1 MRADAV
7 DRCAHE
13 VAAADETPSMK
24 PARPH
29 RNMSLS
35 SWLCLDGLTPVL
47 SPRIGMSA
55 ERQNL
60 SMSRVAR
67 LASPPYVHTHVG
79 LLPAA
84 VRKAGR
90 CPLTFTMRHFVSSNA
105 ERVSILSAIERHIK
119 VEKTKAMSEPK
130 GGRTFAAVLEAF
142 KHQVELDRFL
152 LCRANFKARVTRSMF
167 GHVRMSAEQVVQI
180 DSSERYCADE
190 LNPDT
195 HVRRCARR
203 NGPSKRGLLPY
214 QSLSSTKRLKDGICA
229 ICPKYTLDVGYWRL
243 CVPIAFYAPGDL
255 SEAQLVSHS
264 EPFDFPR
271 KFKVGQ
277 RAEETP
283 WSPAE

>member
-1 MRADAV
+1 
-7 DRCAHE
+7 
-13 VAAADETPSMK
+13 MK

-142 KHQVELDRFL
+142 KHQVELDRVRL
-152 LCRANFKARVTRSMF
+152 ERLRSVSGQTQSRSANTDSGRHLVRAVPPLQGK
-167 GHVRMSAEQVVQI
+167 
-180 DSSERYCADE
+180 
-190 LNPDT
+190 L
-195 HVRRCARR
+195 
-203 NGPSKRGLLPY
+203 
-214 QSLSSTKRLKDGICA
+214 QS
-229 ICPKYTLDVGYWRL
+229 
-243 CVPIAFYAPGDL
+243 
-255 SEAQLVSHS
+255 
-264 EPFDFPR
+264 
-271 KFKVGQ
+271 
-277 RAEETP
+277 
-283 WSPAE
+283 